1 MSVVRKVGVFALGF
15 GQALIVALGV
25 LGLLTLIVGLYGGFP
40 DLVVFGSW
48 GASLGVLWG
57 IVWLVILGASHL
69 RAIQDTEP
77 VDE

>member
-1 MSVVRKVGVFALGF
+1 MMRKVGVFVLGF
-15 GQALIVALGV
+15 GQALIVVLGV
-25 LGLLTLIVGLYGGFP
+25 LGALALVVGLRGGFP

-69 RAIQDTEP
+69 QAIQDAEP